1 MAVAKEQI
9 RQIISENNISSVADV
24 YTLLKDKMEEKI
36 ALKDKPT
43 LTIEEASS
51 LYNIGEHKLRE
62 LTDFDTCNFVLYV
75 GRKRLIKRK
84 QFDDYIARA
93 FSI

>member
-1 MAVAKEQI
+1 LI
-9 RQIISENNISSVADV
+9 
-24 YTLLKDKMEEKI
+24 DKPEI
-36 ALKDKPT
+36 KDKPT
-43 LTIEEASS
+43 LTIEEAAV

-62 LTDFDTCNFVLYV
+62 LTELDTCSFVLYV

-84 QFDDYIARA
+84 QFDDYLAKL

>member
-1 MAVAKEQI
+1 MKEKPL
-9 RQIISENNISSVADV
+9 V
-24 YTLLKDKMEEKI
+24 
-36 ALKDKPT
+36 KDKPT
-43 LTIEEASS
+43 LTIEEASL

-62 LTDFDTCNFVLYV
+62 LTDSDACTFVLYV

-84 QFDDYIARA
+84 QFDDYLAKS

>member
-1 MAVAKEQI
+1 MI
-9 RQIISENNISSVADV
+9 
-24 YTLLKDKMEEKI
+24 EKPKI
-36 ALKDKPT
+36 KDKPT
-43 LTIEEASS
+43 LTIEEAAS

-62 LTDFDTCNFVLYV
+62 LTDNDSCNFVLYV

-84 QFDDYIARA
+84 QFDDYLAKS

>member
-1 MAVAKEQI
+1 M
-9 RQIISENNISSVADV
+9 
-24 YTLLKDKMEEKI
+24 EKI
-36 ALKDKPT
+36 NVKDKPT
-43 LTIEEASS
+43 LTIEEAAT

-62 LTDFDTCNFVLYV
+62 LTDSDTCSFVLHV

-84 QFDDYIARA
+84 QFDDYLAKS

>member
-1 MAVAKEQI
+1 MTEKPEIKE
-9 RQIISENNISSVADV
+9 
-24 YTLLKDKMEEKI
+24 
-36 ALKDKPT
+36 KPT
-43 LTIEEASS
+43 LTIEEAAS

-62 LTDFDTCNFVLYV
+62 LTELDTCSFVLYV

-84 QFDDYIARA
+84 QFDDYLAKS

>member
-1 MAVAKEQI
+1 MEVE
-9 RQIISENNISSVADV
+9 
-24 YTLLKDKMEEKI
+24 YKMEKI
-36 ALKDKPT
+36 NVKDKPT
-43 LTIEEASS
+43 LTIEEAAT

-62 LTDFDTCNFVLYV
+62 LTDSDTCSFVLYV

-84 QFDDYIARA
+84 QFDDYLAKS

>member
-1 MAVAKEQI
+1 MLNKPDI
-9 RQIISENNISSVADV
+9 
-24 YTLLKDKMEEKI
+24 
-36 ALKDKPT
+36 KDKPT

-51 LYNIGEHKLRE
+51 LYNIGEHKLRK
-62 LTDFDTCNFVLYV
+62 LTDSDTCPFVLYV

-84 QFDDYIARA
+84 QFEDYLAKI

>member
-1 MAVAKEQI
+1 MIEKPQI
-9 RQIISENNISSVADV
+9 
-24 YTLLKDKMEEKI
+24 
-36 ALKDKPT
+36 KDKPT
-43 LTIEEASS
+43 LTIEEAAS

-62 LTDFDTCNFVLYV
+62 LTDNDSCNFVLYV

-84 QFDDYIARA
+84 QFDDYLAKS

>member
-1 MAVAKEQI
+1 MEKPQI
-9 RQIISENNISSVADV
+9 
-24 YTLLKDKMEEKI
+24 
-36 ALKDKPT
+36 KDKPT
-43 LTIEEASS
+43 LTIEEAAN

-62 LTDFDTCNFVLYV
+62 LTDQDNCPFVLYV

-84 QFDDYIARA
+84 QFDDYLSKS

>member
-1 MAVAKEQI
+1 M
-9 RQIISENNISSVADV
+9 
-24 YTLLKDKMEEKI
+24 
-36 ALKDKPT
+36 
-43 LTIEEASS
+43 LTIEEAAS

-62 LTDFDTCNFVLYV
+62 LTDSDTCNFVLYV

>member
-1 MAVAKEQI
+1 MLEKPEI
-9 RQIISENNISSVADV
+9 
-24 YTLLKDKMEEKI
+24 KDR
-36 ALKDKPT
+36 PT
-43 LTIEEASS
+43 LTIEEAAS

-62 LTDFDTCNFVLYV
+62 LTDSDTYSFVLYV

-84 QFDDYIARA
+84 QFDDYLDKS

>member
-1 MAVAKEQI
+1 MEKPKI
-9 RQIISENNISSVADV
+9 EN
-24 YTLLKDKMEEKI
+24 
-36 ALKDKPT
+36 KPT
-43 LTIEEASS
+43 LTIDEAAC

-62 LTDFDTCNFVLYV
+62 LTDSDNCPFVLYV

-84 QFDDYIARA
+84 QFDDFIAKT

>member
-1 MAVAKEQI
+1 MQKPEI
-9 RQIISENNISSVADV
+9 
-24 YTLLKDKMEEKI
+24 
-36 ALKDKPT
+36 KDKPM
-43 LTIEEASS
+43 LTIEEAAI

-62 LTDFDTCNFVLYV
+62 LTDSDTCTFVLYV

-84 QFDDYIARA
+84 QFDDYIAKS

>member
-1 MAVAKEQI
+1 MYSNKKVSVFGAL
-9 RQIISENNISSVADV
+9 SSG
-24 YTLLKDKMEEKI
+24 YTSFRLEVEYKMEKI
-36 ALKDKPT
+36 NVKDKPT
-43 LTIEEASS
+43 LTIEEAAT

-62 LTDFDTCNFVLYV
+62 LTDSDTCSFVLYV

-84 QFDDYIARA
+84 QFDDYLAKS

>member
-1 MAVAKEQI
+1 MI
-9 RQIISENNISSVADV
+9 
-24 YTLLKDKMEEKI
+24 DKPSI
-36 ALKDKPT
+36 KDKPT
-43 LTIEEASS
+43 LTIEEAAA

-62 LTDFDTCNFVLYV
+62 LTDSDTCSFVLFV

-84 QFDDYIARA
+84 QFDDYIAKA

>member
-1 MAVAKEQI
+1 MQKPEI
-9 RQIISENNISSVADV
+9 
-24 YTLLKDKMEEKI
+24 
-36 ALKDKPT
+36 KDKPT
-43 LTIEEASS
+43 LTIEEAAI

-62 LTDFDTCNFVLYV
+62 LTDSDTCPFVLYV

-84 QFDDYIARA
+84 QFDNYISKS

>member
-1 MAVAKEQI
+1 MKGI
-9 RQIISENNISSVADV
+9 GYMDR
-24 YTLLKDKMEEKI
+24 KI
-36 ALKDKPT
+36 TINDKPT
-43 LTIEEASS
+43 LTIEEAAV

-62 LTDFDTCNFVLYV
+62 LTDNDTCSFVLYV

-84 QFDDYIARA
+84 QFDDYLSKT